1 MFENQK
7 ILILGFARSGYE
19 AAKVLVGRGNK
30 VILNDSKEE
39 SKLEQD
45 KIAELRSLG
54 VELVFGSHPDD
65 LLDSSFDYL
74 IKNPGV
80 PIHHKYVLKA
90 RELGIEVL
98 NEVEMAYRLFPEGV
112 KLIGITGTNGKTT
125 TTSLT
130 YEIVK
135 KAYGEKTFLA
145 GNIGYPLSSILNDL
159 KSGDIVV
166 MEVSCQQLANLST
179 FRPNIAVMTNLSP
192 AHIDFFGSYDEYKKV
207 KLKLF
212 VNQRDDDIAILNIEN
227 DEVMKGTTDI
237 KSNVKYFSSK
247 REVNG
252 AYFIDN
258 KLYYYDEFIINRDEF
273 LLKGNHNVEN
283 ALGAMMIAKEV
294 GVDNESIVSV
304 LKTFT
309 GVRHRLEFIDKV
321 NGVDYYNDT
330 EATNTK
336 CTTIALSSFD
346 KNVILILGGL
356 ERGQDFHDLDNF
368 ISPVKEIVGIGECRD
383 RVKEYGDSVAIKT
396 NVFEKLVD
404 AMNYINSVVMDGDTV
419 LLSPASA
426 SWDQYKQCEDRGDEF
441 RDIVKKCYDK
451 HRVCIKKIEEV

>member
-1 MFENQK
+1 MFDNKK
-7 ILILGFARSGYE
+7 ILVLGMARSGYE
-19 AAKVLVGRGNK
+19 ACKYLSKHNNTI
-30 VILNDSKEE
+30 ILNDGGSRDKQDDVKVKE
-39 SKLEQD
+39 LE
-45 KIAELRSLG
+45 ELG
-54 VELVFGSHPDD
+54 VTLIFDSHPDD
-65 LLDSSFDYL
+65 LLDDSFDYI
-74 IKNPGV
+74 IKNPG
-80 PIHHKYVLKA
+80 IRNDHKYVVKA
-90 RELGIEVL
+90 KELGIPVI
-98 NEVEMAYRLFPEGV
+98 NEAEMAYRLLPRDV
-112 KLIGITGTNGKTT
+112 TLIGITGTNGKTT
-125 TTSLT
+125 TTTLT
-130 YEIVK
+130 YEMIK
-135 KAYGEKTFLA
+135 KSGKRVHLA
-145 GNIGYPLSSILNDL
+145 GNIGYPLCSFLDKL
-159 KSGDIVV
+159 ESGDIIV
-166 MEVSCQQLANLST
+166 MEVSCQQLANMDK
-179 FRPNIAVMTNLSP
+179 FNPHIALMTNLSE
-192 AHIDFFGSYDEYKKV
+192 AHIDFFGSYETYKED

-212 VNQRDDDIAILNIEN
+212 KNQHDDDIAILNIEN

-247 REVNG
+247 HEING
-252 AYFIDN
+252 AYMIDD
-258 KLYYYDEFIINRDEF
+258 KLYYYDEFIMNRDEF

-321 NGVDYYNDT
+321 KGVDYYNDT

-356 ERGQDFHDLDNF
+356 ERGQDFHDLDNY

-383 RVKEYGDSVAIKT
+383 RVKEYGESVGIKT
-396 NVFEKLVD
+396 NTFEKLVD
-404 AMNYINSVVMDGDTV
+404 AMNYINSVVVDGDTV

-441 RDIVKKCYDK
+441 RDIVRSFKGSEK
-451 HRVCIKKIEEV
+451 